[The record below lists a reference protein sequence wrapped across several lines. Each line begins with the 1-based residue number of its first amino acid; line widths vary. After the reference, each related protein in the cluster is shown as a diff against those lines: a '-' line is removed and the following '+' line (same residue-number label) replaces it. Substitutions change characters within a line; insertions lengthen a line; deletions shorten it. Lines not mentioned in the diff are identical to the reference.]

1 MIECWEPNHFTTI
14 WGWSRKRTLPSALI
28 RTAIRGCF
36 VAPQITCVLLMCSEV
51 AVTQVIE

>member
-14 WGWSRKRTLPSALI
+14 WGWSRKRTLLSALI

-51 AVTQVIE
+51 TVTQVIE